1 MEQRAQR
8 GLQRQRSRRSSR
20 EQPNEASNANAT
32 IASLETLE
40 GKERESLSE
49 RPSARRASVCAGAR
63 MLGRIEP
70 LGEPFLGA
78 WMLCDARF
86 DGLTVGQLTT
96 LTLAL
101 ALAPTPTLTLTR
113 WAS

>member
-1 MEQRAQR
+1 
-8 GLQRQRSRRSSR
+8 
-20 EQPNEASNANAT
+20 
-32 IASLETLE
+32 
-40 GKERESLSE
+40 
-49 RPSARRASVCAGAR
+49 

>member
-1 MEQRAQR
+1 MSGEGEASRTCT
-8 GLQRQRSRRSSR
+8 RRSPR

-40 GKERESLSE
+40 GKAREPLSE
-49 RPSARRASVCAGAR
+49 RPAARRASVYAGAR

-86 DGLTVGQLTT
+86 DGLTVRQ
-96 LTLAL
+96 LAL
-101 ALAPTPTLTLTR
+101 TLTLTLTLPPR
-113 WAS
+113 QLTEP